1 MVASLQA
8 LDRAVFAQAGELAA
22 AFCVRTLRHQAH
34 LERAGP
40 DWLGHFLQALD
51 RQLSSLEAGTS
62 AAAFSLESLL
72 AEVEDLLSYC
82 NDILGTGTPLTS
94 HSEGVRMEDIL
105 HVHASSWAG
114 MTA

>member
-1 MVASLQA
+1 MANL
-8 LDRAVFAQAGELAA
+8 
-22 AFCVRTLRHQAH
+22 
-34 LERAGP
+34 
-40 DWLGHFLQALD
+40 LQALD

-82 NDILGTGTPLTS
+82 NDILGTGTPPP
-94 HSEGVRMEDIL
+94 HFAGPEGVRMEDFSHMQL
-105 HVHASSWAG
+105 KSWAG